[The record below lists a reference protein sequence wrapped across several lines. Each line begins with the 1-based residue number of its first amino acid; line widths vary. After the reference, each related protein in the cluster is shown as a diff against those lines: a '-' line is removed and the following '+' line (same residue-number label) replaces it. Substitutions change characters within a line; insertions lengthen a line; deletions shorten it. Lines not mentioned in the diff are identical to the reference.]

1 MTVFTGA
8 AGRDLAIIVASA
20 LVAALIVNVGP
31 LIALI
36 VERAN

>member
-8 AGRDLAIIVASA
+8 AGRDLAIIVASSII
-20 LVAALIVNVGP
+20 AALTVNVGP
-31 LIALI
+31 MIALI